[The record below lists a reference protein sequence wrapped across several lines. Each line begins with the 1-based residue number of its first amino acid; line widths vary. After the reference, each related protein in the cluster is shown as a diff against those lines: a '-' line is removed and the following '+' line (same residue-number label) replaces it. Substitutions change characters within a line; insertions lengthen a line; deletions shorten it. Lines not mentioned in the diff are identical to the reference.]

1 MNTMQ
6 IEAWASEHAD
16 ELVGFEHVP
25 TEAPPERETG
35 SARVARERREAADR
49 QRRSRA
55 NRARAIEDLKAK
67 AELDAAIAGALRTV
81 LLRAGIASTI
91 RTQADLE
98 GARVSLFSLMGE
110 AMNALVL
117 DCGYER
123 EVAAKAVN
131 DRLWR

>member
-1 MNTMQ
+1 MYTHQ

-16 ELVGFEHVP
+16 ALAGFSHVP

-81 LLRAGIASTI
+81 LLRAGTAAKI
-91 RTQADLE
+91 RNQADLE
-98 GARVSLFSLMGE
+98 AQRVSLFRIVGE
-110 AMNALVL
+110 AMTALVL
-117 DCGYER
+117 DSGYDSEA
-123 EVAAKAVN
+123 AAKAVN
-131 DRLWR
+131 DRLLR